1 MPTHSG
7 TVQTQAD
14 TPHDVRGYRLSN
26 YAHIRSSPSDQ
37 RRNSIIIK
45 YEKLDYVLTVF
56 TLSSKVKIVFFSVY
70 QKPIEHRT
78 MKPTTLVNPVRKLAK
93 INYYVF

>member
-45 YEKLDYVLTVF
+45 YEKIDYVLTVF
-56 TLSSKVKIVFFSVY
+56 TLSSKVKIVFFFSLPKTDRASNNETDDFS
-70 QKPIEHRT
+70 QPSTKT
-78 MKPTTLVNPVRKLAK
+78 S
-93 INYYVF
+93 